1 MKKLPIVTVLL
12 SAITVIFSS
21 CFSSRP
27 AVQAETK
34 QTFSFDYTPKET
46 NKSGAANMLL
56 AFVNPYYATE
66 FTSGSG
72 ELFRSFR
79 NAMQGDI
86 QEVIVAKG
94 FSLKGPFQE
103 FGEMIFD
110 DKKRTDMVILIEIA
124 PAFTA
129 QEGGWAAKYHMNLL
143 STSSS
148 YYTYTYS
155 GTASLVGKINLTG
168 MEPLTGEKIWTKSVS
183 IPGVENIS
191 IKTTTEYTRQLS
203 ATELMQDP
211 GVYNALGKALMV
223 QYAGI
228 MDKVTAYFS
237 VDEFN
242 SLKPQIK
249 ELKSKKG
256 Y

>member
-1 MKKLPIVTVLL
+1 MKKLSI
-12 SAITVIFSS
+12 ITVILAAIAASQS
-21 CFSSRP
+21 GCFSARP
-27 AVQAETK
+27 VAQAEAK
-34 QTFSFDYTPKET
+34 QTFSFDYTPKEV
-46 NKSGAANMLL
+46 NKSGTANMLL

-72 ELFRSFR
+72 ELFKNFQK
-79 NAMQGDI
+79 AMQGDI
-86 QEVIVAKG
+86 QEIIVAKG
-94 FSLKGPFQE
+94 FNLKGPFQE

-110 DKKRTDMVILIEIA
+110 DKKRTDMVIQIEIA

-129 QEGGWAAKYHMNLL
+129 QEGGWNAKYHMNLL
-143 STSSS
+143 STGAS

-168 MEPLTGEKIWTKSVS
+168 IEPLTNEKIWTKSVN
-183 IPGVENIS
+183 IPGIENIS
-191 IKTTTEYTRQLS
+191 INSTTEYSRQLS
-203 ATELMQDP
+203 STELMSDP

-228 MDKVTAYFS
+228 MDKITAYFS
-237 VDEFN
+237 VEEF
-242 SLKPQIK
+242 SSMKPQIK

>member
-1 MKKLPIVTVLL
+1 MIAMF
-12 SAITVIFSS
+12 AIASVSLTG

-27 AVQAETK
+27 AVQTVSK
-34 QTFSFDYTPKET
+34 QTFSFDYSPKET
-46 NKSGAANMLL
+46 NKSGSANMLL
-56 AFVNPYYATE
+56 AFVNPYYATD

-72 ELFRSFR
+72 ELFRNFQK
-79 NAMQGDI
+79 AMQGDI
-86 QEVIVAKG
+86 QEIIVSKG
-94 FSLKGPFQE
+94 FSLKGPYQE
-103 FGEMIFD
+103 FGEMVFD
-110 DKKRTDMVILIEIA
+110 DKKRTDMVIVIEIA

-129 QEGGWAAKYHMNLL
+129 QEGGWNAKYHMNLL
-143 STSSS
+143 SPGAS
-148 YYTYTYS
+148 YNTYTYS

-168 MEPLTGEKIWTKSVS
+168 IEPLANEKIWTKSVS
-183 IPGVENIS
+183 IPGVENIP
-191 IKTTTEYTRQLS
+191 IKTTNEYDHQLNS
-203 ATELMQDP
+203 VELINDP

-228 MDKVTAYFS
+228 MDKITAHFS

-242 SLKPQIK
+242 SLRPQIK